1 VARYSE
7 HTDRATPWRTAEQ
20 HGLAARATGQREA
33 ALLAADAGSGGSHA
47 GSLSV
52 HPEQCPSW
60 PRERAPRSPAGG
72 FVTEHDDLG
81 VDGISFTVHPLS
93 GFRLPSTSG
102 RGSPEARSAAAPE
115 ESIYLLPFLHASSPR
130 GAARFPLATGATK
143 KQQDKVCGRSF
154 WNLAHQMQP
163 ERQMREIE
171 SESCSAAG
179 SVQGYAGEPSAS

>member
-1 VARYSE
+1 MSPAPS
-7 HTDRATPWRTAEQ
+7 
-20 HGLAARATGQREA
+20 
-33 ALLAADAGSGGSHA
+33 SGGH
-47 GSLSV
+47 LSPSPR
-52 HPEQCPSW
+52 PEHGAPPPRAAAPAPSKAS
-60 PRERAPRSPAGG
+60 PSSRACLTTDEDDKVGTSAIHGRSGPHVADPTA
-72 FVTEHDDLG
+72 VRDLG